1 MSNVT
6 ALVAAPDSN
15 LVSQITGIHSFDD
28 LKTFEA
34 RVMKMDVHPT
44 TKSHLLREA
53 SRLYFDSHPLH

>member
-6 ALVAAPDSN
+6 AVVAPSASS

-28 LKTFEA
+28 LKVFEA
-34 RVMKMDVHPT
+34 RVMEMDVHPT
-44 TKSHLLREA
+44 TKNHLLREA